1 MNKDL
6 KVEYVSTSVLI
17 VADYNPRKHTVEQK
31 QQLKDSI
38 KKFGLIDPI
47 ICNSFLDRKNIVIGG
62 HFRLKVAKE
71 LGYETVPVVY
81 VHISD
86 IQKEKELNLRLNKNI
101 GEWSYDLLKEFD
113 YSFLENIGFTDTDLS
128 FWDESFKVNKD
139 NFDVKE
145 ELKLIQTP
153 STKLGDIIV
162 LGRHKLICGDST
174 DPDVLNRL
182 CGEDKISMIY
192 SDPVYNININYNGG
206 IGGKQNYG
214 GTVQDNRTD
223 EEYEKFIEKNMQSSL
238 LHLKKDAH
246 VFYWCDESYIWLFQT
261 LYRKHG
267 ITNRRVCLWVKNG
280 HNPTPTVAFNKSYEP
295 CVYGTIGNPPIQKKR
310 TGYNE
315 ILNQQTT
322 SGNIL
327 FDEIES
333 IWLEKRLSST
343 NYKHATSK
351 PPELHEKAILRCT
364 KPNDIILDS
373 FSGSG
378 STFLAAESLGRIVYG
393 VELEPIFCD
402 LIISR
407 FEKNT
412 NTKAKVIRNEK
423 TSS

>member
-1 MNKDL
+1 
-6 KVEYVSTSVLI
+6 
-17 VADYNPRKHTVEQK
+17 
-31 QQLKDSI
+31 
-38 KKFGLIDPI
+38 
-47 ICNSFLDRKNIVIGG
+47 
-62 HFRLKVAKE
+62 
-71 LGYETVPVVY
+71 
-81 VHISD
+81 
-86 IQKEKELNLRLNKNI
+86 
-101 GEWSYDLLKEFD
+101 
-113 YSFLENIGFTDTDLS
+113 
-128 FWDESFKVNKD
+128 
-139 NFDVKE
+139 
-145 ELKLIQTP
+145 
-153 STKLGDIIV
+153 
-162 LGRHKLICGDST
+162 
-174 DPDVLNRL
+174 
-182 CGEDKISMIY
+182 MIY